1 LVQKTH
7 KVPRRTV
14 FYVPCRIRTGKSLDR
29 RASYRPAAAAGNRA
43 SGFTD
48 ALYCTGAGM
57 CRSDPLEEKKA
68 SRSRQRAGRGN
79 QNREIAAVLPMEGSG
94 SKQFQNIFE
103 WKEQTESTLSFD
115 VCILYSK
122 EDRGILS
129 VFLRQTLR
137 SMSEHPFFSEREI

>member
-1 LVQKTH
+1 
-7 KVPRRTV
+7 
-14 FYVPCRIRTGKSLDR
+14 
-29 RASYRPAAAAGNRA
+29 
-43 SGFTD
+43 
-48 ALYCTGAGM
+48 
-57 CRSDPLEEKKA
+57 
-68 SRSRQRAGRGN
+68 
-79 QNREIAAVLPMEGSG
+79 MEGSG

>member
-68 SRSRQRAGRGN
+68 SRSRKQAGHGN
-79 QNREIAAVLPMEGSG
+79 QNREITQPFCRWKAAGRE
-94 SKQFQNIFE
+94 QFQNIFE

-115 VCILYSK
+115 VYILYSK
-122 EDRGILS
+122 EDGGILS
-129 VFLRQTLR
+129 VFFFFAGKR
-137 SMSEHPFFSEREI
+137 SGVCLNIHF